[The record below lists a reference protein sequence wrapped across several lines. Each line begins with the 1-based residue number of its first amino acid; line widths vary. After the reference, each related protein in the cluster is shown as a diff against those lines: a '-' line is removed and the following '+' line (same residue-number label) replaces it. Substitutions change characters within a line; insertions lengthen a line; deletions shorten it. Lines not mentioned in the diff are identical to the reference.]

1 MSAATDTLRTAETLT
16 EAGVPER
23 QAAAHARAI
32 DEAMAEAVGDLA
44 TRADLLATRADL
56 RADMAALRAD
66 LYRALWIQGGVI
78 VGTVVAL
85 QRLIP

>member
-1 MSAATDTLRTAETLT
+1 MSPATNTLRTAETLT

-32 DEAMAEAVGDLA
+32 DEAMAEAVGEVV
-44 TRADLLATRADL
+44 T

-66 LYRALWIQGGVI
+66 MYRALWIQGGVI
-78 VGTVVAL
+78 IGAVVAL
-85 QRLIP
+85 IRLIP

>member
-1 MSAATDTLRTAETLT
+1 MSPATDTLRTARTLT

-32 DEAMAEAVGDLA
+32 DEATAEAVGNLV
-44 TRADLLATRADL
+44 TRADL
-56 RADMAALRAD
+56 AALRAD

-85 QRLIP
+85 VRLVP

>member
-1 MSAATDTLRTAETLT
+1 MSVKTDTLRTAQTLT

-32 DEAMAEAVGDLA
+32 DEAMTDAANDLA
-44 TRADLLATRADL
+44 TRADLRNGLAE
-56 RADMAALRAD
+56 LRAD

-78 VGTVVAL
+78 IGVVVAL
-85 QRLIP
+85 IRLIP

>member
-32 DEAMAEAVGDLA
+32 DEAMAEAVGDLV
-44 TRADLLATRADL
+44 TRADLAVVRTDL
-56 RADMAALRAD
+56 AALRAD
-66 LYRALWIQGGVI
+66 MYRALWIQGGVI
-78 VGTVVAL
+78 IGAVVAL
-85 QRLIP
+85 IRLIP

>member
-1 MSAATDTLRTAETLT
+1 MSPATDTLRTAETLT

-44 TRADLLATRADL
+44 TRADLRTGLTDL
-56 RADMAALRAD
+56 RAELAALRSD
-66 LYRALWIQGGVI
+66 MYRALWIQGGVI
-78 VGTVVAL
+78 IGAVVAL
-85 QRLIP
+85 IRLIP

>member
-1 MSAATDTLRTAETLT
+1 MSVKTDTLRTAQTLT

-32 DEAMAEAVGDLA
+32 DEAMTDAVGDLV
-44 TRADLLATRADL
+44 TRADL
-56 RADMAALRAD
+56 AALRAD

-78 VGTVVAL
+78 IGVVVAL
-85 QRLIP
+85 IRLIP